1 MFNNMELNDKAYKI
15 IQEYIT
21 EAVKKEIFRNR
32 IKKIIKEEYAKLNE
46 EGEQIGDM
54 KRKAVMNTLKDPKF
68 NHAQL
73 AYDLYH
79 PKDQSEKDTV
89 RSLFSKKATGKP
101 DNDGAVRNFSDD
113 EINKLYQMVRK
124 R

>member
-1 MFNNMELNDKAYKI
+1 MKLNDKAYKI
-15 IQEYIT
+15 IQECIT
-21 EAVKKEIFRNR
+21 EAVKKEICKHR

-46 EGEQIGDM
+46 ESEQTDDM
-54 KRKAVMNTLKDPKF
+54 KRKAVMNALQDPKF

-73 AYDLYH
+73 AYSLYH
-79 PKDQSEKDTV
+79 PKDKSEKDTV

-101 DNDGAVRNFSDD
+101 DNDGAVRNFSGD
-113 EINKLYQMVRK
+113 EINKLYQMIRK

>member
-1 MFNNMELNDKAYKI
+1 MEVNNKVYKI
-15 IQEYIT
+15 IQECIT
-21 EAVKKEIFRNR
+21 EAVKKEIYKNR
-32 IKKIIKEEYAKLNE
+32 IKQIIKEEYAKLNE
-46 EGEQIGDM
+46 NDKQSSDM
-54 KRKAVMNTLKDPKF
+54 KRKEVMNTHKEPKF
-68 NHAQL
+68 NHAQV

-101 DNDGAVRNFSDD
+101 DADGAVRSFSDE

>member
-1 MFNNMELNDKAYKI
+1 MNKTRQI
-15 IQEYIT
+15 IQECIK
-21 EAVKKEIFRNR
+21 EAV
-32 IKKIIKEEYAKLNE
+32 IKEVCKRRIRQIVEEELSKKLYE
-46 EGEQIGDM
+46 DEQNTDM

-73 AYDLYH
+73 AYGLYH

-101 DNDGAVRNFSDD
+101 DNDGAVRKFSDD
-113 EINKLYQMVRK
+113 EINKLFQMVRK
-124 R
+124 K

>member
-15 IQEYIT
+15 IQECIT
-21 EAVKKEIFRNR
+21 EAVKKEIFKNR

-46 EGEQIGDM
+46 EGEQLGDM

-73 AYDLYH
+73 AYNLYH

-101 DNDGAVRNFSDD
+101 DNDGAVRNFSDE
-113 EINKLYQMVRK
+113 EINKLYQMIKK

>member
-15 IQEYIT
+15 IQECIT
-21 EAVKKEIFRNR
+21 EAVKKEIYKNR

-46 EGEQIGDM
+46 DDEQSGDI

-101 DNDGAVRNFSDD
+101 DNDGAIRSFSDE

>member
-15 IQEYIT
+15 IQECIT
-21 EAVKKEIFRNR
+21 EAVKKEIYKNR

-46 EGEQIGDM
+46 DDEQSGDI

-101 DNDGAVRNFSDD
+101 DADGVVRSFSDD
-113 EINKLYQMVRK
+113 EINDLYQMVRK

>member
-15 IQEYIT
+15 IQECIT
-21 EAVKKEIFRNR
+21 EAVKKEIFKNR

-46 EGEQIGDM
+46 EGEQLGDM

-73 AYDLYH
+73 AYNLYH

-124 R
+124 H

>member
-1 MFNNMELNDKAYKI
+1 MFNNIELNDKVYKI
-15 IQEYIT
+15 IQECIT
-21 EAVKKEIFRNR
+21 EAVKKEIYKNR

-46 EGEQIGDM
+46 DDEQSGDM

-89 RSLFSKKATGKP
+89 RSLFSKKASGKP
-101 DNDGAVRNFSDD
+101 DNDGAIRSFSDE

>member
-1 MFNNMELNDKAYKI
+1 MEVNNKVYKI
-15 IQEYIT
+15 IQECIT
-21 EAVKKEIFRNR
+21 EAVKKEIYKNR
-32 IKKIIKEEYAKLNE
+32 IKQIIKEEYAKLNE
-46 EGEQIGDM
+46 NDKQSSDM
-54 KRKAVMNTLKDPKF
+54 KRKAVMDTLKDPKF

-73 AYDLYH
+73 AYSLYR
-79 PKDQSEKDTV
+79 PKDKSEKDTV

-101 DNDGAVRNFSDD
+101 DADGAVRSFSDD

>member
-1 MFNNMELNDKAYKI
+1 MELNNKAAYKI
-15 IQEYIT
+15 IQDYIT
-21 EAVKKEIFRNR
+21 EAVKKEIQKQR
-32 IKKIIKEEYAKLNE
+32 IAKIIKEEYTKLKKD
-46 EGEQIGDM
+46 GTQTGDM

-73 AYDLYH
+73 AYSLYH
-79 PKDQSEKDTV
+79 PKDKSEKDTV

-101 DNDGAVRNFSDD
+101 DADGAVRSFSDE

>member
-15 IQEYIT
+15 IQECIT
-21 EAVKKEIFRNR
+21 EAVKKEIYKNR

-46 EGEQIGDM
+46 DDEQSGDI

-73 AYDLYH
+73 AYNLYH

-101 DNDGAVRNFSDD
+101 DNDGAVRNFSDE

>member
-1 MFNNMELNDKAYKI
+1 MERYQEI
-15 IQEYIT
+15 IQECVQN
-21 EAVKKEIFRNR
+21 AV
-32 IKKIIKEEYAKLNE
+32 IKEMQKHRIMQIVKEELSRKLNE
-46 EGEQIGDM
+46 DEQSTDM
-54 KRKAVMNTLKDPKF
+54 KRKAVMSTLKDPKF

-73 AYDLYH
+73 AYNLYH

-101 DNDGAVRNFSDD
+101 DNDGAVRNFSDE
-113 EINKLYQMVRK
+113 EINKLYQMIRK

>member
-15 IQEYIT
+15 IQECIT
-21 EAVKKEIFRNR
+21 EAVKKEIYKNR

-46 EGEQIGDM
+46 DDEQSGDI

-79 PKDQSEKDTV
+79 PKDQGEKDTV

-101 DNDGAVRNFSDD
+101 DNDGAIRSFSDE

>member
-1 MFNNMELNDKAYKI
+1 MKDIQQI
-15 IQEYIT
+15 INECVEKCIT
-21 EAVKKEIFRNR
+21 EERKKNLIR
-32 IKKIIKEEYAKLNE
+32 KVVAEELSRALNE
-46 EGEQIGDM
+46 GDDNEESGSI
-54 KRKAVMNTLKDPKF
+54 KRNAVMKTLKDPKF

-101 DNDGAVRNFSDD
+101 DNDGAVRKFSDE
-113 EINKLYQMVRK
+113 EINQLYQMVRK
-124 R
+124 H

>member
-79 PKDQSEKDTV
+79 PKDQGEKDTV
-89 RSLFSKKATGKP
+89 RSLFSKKASGKP
-101 DNDGAVRNFSDD
+101 DNDGAIRSFSDD
-113 EINKLYQMVRK
+113 EINELYQMVRK

>member
-21 EAVKKEIFRNR
+21 EAVKKEIFKNR

-46 EGEQIGDM
+46 EGEQLGDI

-73 AYDLYH
+73 AYNLYH

-101 DNDGAVRNFSDD
+101 DNDGAVRNFSDE
-113 EINKLYQMVRK
+113 EINKLYQMIKK

>member
-15 IQEYIT
+15 IQECIT
-21 EAVKKEIFRNR
+21 EAIKKEIFKNR

-46 EGEQIGDM
+46 EGEQLGDM

-73 AYDLYH
+73 AYNLYH

-101 DNDGAVRNFSDD
+101 DNDGAIRSFSDD

>member
-15 IQEYIT
+15 IQECIT
-21 EAVKKEIFRNR
+21 EAVKKEIFKNR

-46 EGEQIGDM
+46 EGEQLGDM

-101 DNDGAVRNFSDD
+101 DNDGAIRSFSDE

>member
-1 MFNNMELNDKAYKI
+1 MELNDKAYKI
-15 IQEYIT
+15 IQECIT
-21 EAVKKEIFRNR
+21 EAVKKEICKHR

-46 EGEQIGDM
+46 DDNQTGDM

-101 DNDGAVRNFSDD
+101 DNDGAVRTFSDT

>member
-1 MFNNMELNDKAYKI
+1 MKLNNKAYKI
-15 IQEYIT
+15 IQECIT
-21 EAVKKEIFRNR
+21 EAVIKEIYKNR

-46 EGEQIGDM
+46 EDNQMGDM
-54 KRKAVMNTLKDPKF
+54 KRNAVMNTLKDPKF

-101 DNDGAVRNFSDD
+101 DNDGAVRSFSDE

>member
-1 MFNNMELNDKAYKI
+1 MTIKNNNKLCRFIDKCVV
-15 IQEYIT
+15 ES
-21 EAVKKEIFRNR
+21 VKKEMCMQR
-32 IKKIIKEEYAKLNE
+32 IKKILREEFIKLNE
-46 EGEQIGDM
+46 DDGQSTDM
-54 KRKAVMNTLKDPKF
+54 KRNAVMKTLKDPKF

-89 RSLFSKKATGKP
+89 RSLFSKKATGNP
-101 DNDGAVRNFSDD
+101 DNDGAVRSFSDD

>member
-1 MFNNMELNDKAYKI
+1 MELNNKIYRI
-15 IQEYIT
+15 IQECIT
-21 EAVKKEIFRNR
+21 EAVKKQIQKQR
-32 IKKIIKEEYAKLNE
+32 IAKIIKEEYAKLTEDNE
-46 EGEQIGDM
+46 QSSSM
-54 KRKAVMNTLKDPKF
+54 KRKAVMTWLKDPKF

-89 RSLFSKKATGKP
+89 RSLFSKEATGKP
-101 DNDGAVRNFSDD
+101 DADGAIRSFSDD
-113 EINKLYQMVRK
+113 DINKLYQMMRK

>member
-1 MFNNMELNDKAYKI
+1 MELNNKAAYKI
-15 IQEYIT
+15 IQDYIT
-21 EAVKKEIFRNR
+21 EAVKKEIYKNR
-32 IKKIIKEEYAKLNE
+32 IKQIIKEEYAKLNE
-46 EGEQIGDM
+46 KSNQSGDT
-54 KRKAVMNTLKDPKF
+54 KRKAVMAALKDPKF

-73 AYDLYH
+73 AYSLYH
-79 PKDQSEKDTV
+79 PKDKSEKDTV

-101 DNDGAVRNFSDD
+101 DADGAVRSFSDD

>member
-15 IQEYIT
+15 IQECIT
-21 EAVKKEIFRNR
+21 EAVKKEIYKNR

-46 EGEQIGDM
+46 DDEQSGDI

-89 RSLFSKKATGKP
+89 RSLFSKKASGKP
-101 DNDGAVRNFSDD
+101 DNDGAIRSFSDE

>member
-101 DNDGAVRNFSDD
+101 DADGAVRSFSDD